1 MTQNSM
7 KKGKELTVGKVKVGE
22 PDKDAP
28 AAAAVSQ

>member
-1 MTQNSM
+1 MAQNSM
-7 KKGKELTVGKVKVGE
+7 KKGKELTVGKVKVAE